1 MTFSTGEVTT
11 GLINGKIIFR
21 TREMNRRDQPEEAI
35 VCLFESNF
43 TGKRL
48 PLFALNKTAPL
59 RISLLD

>member
-11 GLINGKIIFR
+11 GLINGKVILR
-21 TREMNRRDQPEEAI
+21 TGEMNRRDQPEESI
-35 VCLFESNF
+35 VCLFEGDF

-48 PLFALNKTAPL
+48 PLFALHITAPL